1 MQTHSGDVPVP
12 KLRLP
17 IHGRR
22 GGRWLAL
29 GVATAVLVLP
39 GVAHADPALD
49 PGGVVPPATV
59 PGPVGDVLG
68 QLGDQTPQGNGT
80 PTDPS
85 GSSSQ
90 QQQATPQEGT
100 PAPPTLPPQLQQL
113 LDKLKDQQPNPACS
127 AAIQADLTK
136 LLTDVPA
143 LITAI
148 VTDLLDQLSNPQPPD
163 PQDLLGQLQ
172 DLLGQLQGQQPGQQQ
187 AAPAADSPS
196 PDPTVILAD
205 LQQLVTDLTTNCAP
219 APPTQTP
226 PPPPPPANQPP
237 PVQAAAPP
245 PPAQPVVYPGYAPT
259 GSLATPALRPASD
272 QRSSEPVPLSVL
284 GGVLLGS
291 AAAAVGM
298 RSRARRA
305 GR

>member
-1 MQTHSGDVPVP
+1 VP

-29 GVATAVLVLP
+29 GVAAAVLVVP
-39 GVAHADPALD
+39 GVAYADPAPD
-49 PGGVVPPATV
+49 PGAVVPPATV
-59 PGPVGDVLG
+59 PGPVGDALG
-68 QLGDQTPQGNGT
+68 QLTNQTQQGSGNQSRSTDST
-80 PTDPS
+80 PD
-85 GSSSQ
+85 
-90 QQQATPQEGT
+90 QQQAIPQDTTTQDT

-113 LDKLKDQQPNPACS
+113 LDTLQSQSPNPQCS

-136 LLTDVPA
+136 LLTDIPTLIQAIVND
-143 LITAI
+143 LIT
-148 VTDLLDQLSNPQPPD
+148 QLGSGSPPS
-163 PQDLLGQLQ
+163 PEEILAQLQ

-187 AAPAADSPS
+187 AAAADPSAS
-196 PDPTVILAD
+196 PDPGVILAD
-205 LQQLVTDLTTNCAP
+205 LQQLVTDLTTKCAP
-219 APPTQTP
+219 APPSQSP
-226 PPPPPPANQPP
+226 PPPPPGNQPP
-237 PVQAAAPP
+237 PAQGVSQPQQAA
-245 PPAQPVVYPGYAPT
+245 PVSYPGYAPT
-259 GSLATPALRPASD
+259 GTIAATALRPAGD